1 MKLIYTGDFE
11 RLKEFGFEYDEYF
24 YARNYQ
30 NNEYTIIKKHNRE
43 VIDLNKK
50 GVLIKSTKVK
60 DLINKGL
67 TKEVM

>member
-1 MKLIYTGDFE
+1 MKFIGNFDD
-11 RLKEFGFEYDEYF
+11 LKDYGFEEFEHY

-30 NNEYTIIKKHNRE
+30 NNEYTIITKHNRE
-43 VIDLNKK
+43 INDLNKK

>member
-1 MKLIYTGDFE
+1 MKFIGNFE
-11 RLKEFGFEYDEYF
+11 DLKDYGFEEFEHY

-43 VIDLNKK
+43 VNDLNKK

-60 DLINKGL
+60 DFVRK
-67 TKEVM
+67 KEKIKQK